1 MTPPAQLSL
10 EFEPRPA
17 LGGDD
22 FLVAPC
28 NAEAVAWLDRWP
40 DWPSPALVIHGAAG
54 CGKTHLCQVF
64 LAATGGRAIAAEEI
78 GSVPADRLLAD
89 GVTAAAVDGADLMV
103 AAGCEEDLLH
113 LYNLA
118 LETGRKLLLT
128 AETPPARWDMKL
140 ADLSSRLTAAAAVEI
155 GPPDDP
161 LIAALLV
168 KLFADR
174 QLRVD
179 EAVVTFLLARIE
191 RSFDAVRRVV
201 AAIDAAA
208 LAEKRNITVPLVRG
222 VLLRMEGD
230 PT

>member
-1 MTPPAQLSL
+1 MTSPTQLSL
-10 EFEPRPA
+10 GFEHRPA

-40 DWPSPALVIHGAAG
+40 DWPSPALVIHGPAG

-64 LAATGGRAIAAEEI
+64 LAATGGRSIAAADV
-78 GSVPADRLLAD
+78 GATPADLLLGEAS
-89 GVTAAAVDGADLMV
+89 AAAVDGVDTLV
-103 AAGCEEDLLH
+103 TAGREEDLLH

-118 LETGRKLLLT
+118 AESKRLLLMT
-128 AETPPARWDMKL
+128 ARTPPARWDMRL
-140 ADLSSRLTAAAAVEI
+140 ADLRSRMTAAAAVEI

-161 LIAALLV
+161 LLAALLV

-179 EAVVTFLLARIE
+179 EAVVAFLMARIE

-201 AAIDAAA
+201 AAVDAAA
-208 LAEKRNITVPLVRG
+208 LAERRNITVPLVRT
-222 VLLRMEGD
+222 VLQEMESGS
-230 PT
+230 

>member
-10 EFEPRPA
+10 GFEPRPA

-40 DWPSPALVIHGAAG
+40 DWPSPVLVIHGPAG

-64 LAATGGRAIAAEEI
+64 LAATGGRALAATEI
-78 GSVPADRLLAD
+78 GAEPADRLLGDAPAIALD
-89 GVTAAAVDGADLMV
+89 EADLVV
-103 AAGCEEDLLH
+103 AAGREEDLLH

-118 LETGRKLLLT
+118 AERGCRLLMT
-128 AETPPARWDMKL
+128 ADTAPARWGMKL
-140 ADLSSRLTAAAAVEI
+140 ADLRSRLTAAAAVEI

-179 EAVVTFLLARIE
+179 EAVVTFLLTRIE
-191 RSFDAVRRVV
+191 RSFEAVRRVV
-201 AAIDAAA
+201 EAIDAAA
-208 LAEKRNITVPLVRG
+208 LAERRKITVPLARA
-222 VLLRMEGD
+222 VLQNLEDGSR
-230 PT
+230 